1 MGKSKQRLL
10 MATIIAKQSMVGPMW
25 STVPSQR
32 HGDGAQLPKTVEI
45 LVTSGTQ
52 VPVEGV

>member
-32 HGDGAQLPKTVEI
+32 HGGKTQLPKTVEI
-45 LVTSGTQ
+45 LVTSGAQ